1 MLKQVQHDDFQKCSA
16 GVTNGRSGGGK
27 NEPVAKCHLRSHL
40 ATMTKLSFLDLVN
53 VCEGESNGDAIR
65 RVGPLAAHAEAH
77 GYHRYWI
84 AEHHGMAGVAAA
96 ATSLIIAE
104 AGRATSTIRV
114 GSGGIM
120 LPNHSPYII
129 AEQFGTLDALFPGR
143 IDLGLG
149 RAPGADGRL
158 SQALRHD
165 SMREAENFPRNVV
178 ELRAH
183 FTGEPDLG
191 LLAVPGRGAN
201 IEMWILGSSLFGAQ
215 LAAALGLPYAF
226 ASHFSPDLLD
236 EALAIYRRDFR
247 PSDYLRE
254 PYAAA
259 ALSAIAA
266 ETTEEGEYIASS
278 MMQNFVALRTG
289 RPGKLPPPVENYGK
303 DLPPS
308 VGAMLAHVLQCGVFG
323 SVEDVTLGLN
333 RFIKRTQVD
342 EVIVHSPA
350 FDPQARL
357 NSVALI
363 AKAFEGVRTATEV
376 S

>member
-1 MLKQVQHDDFQKCSA
+1 
-16 GVTNGRSGGGK
+16 
-27 NEPVAKCHLRSHL
+27 
-40 ATMTKLSFLDLVN
+40 MTKLSFLDLVN
-53 VCEGESNGDAIR
+53 VAEGETSADAIR
-65 RVGPLAAHAEAH
+65 RVAPMAAHAEAL

-143 IDLGLG
+143 VDLGLG

-158 SQALRHD
+158 ARAIRHD
-165 SMREAENFPRNVV
+165 TMREAEEFPRNVV

-191 LLAVPGRGAN
+191 LLAVPGRGAQV
-201 IEMWILGSSLFGAQ
+201 EMWILGSSLFGAQ
-215 LAAALGLPYAF
+215 LAAALGMPYAF
-226 ASHFSPDLLD
+226 ASHFAPDLLD
-236 EALAIYRRDFR
+236 EALMIYRRDFR
-247 PSDYLRE
+247 PSQHLRA

-259 ALSAIAA
+259 AMSAIAA
-266 ETTEEGEYIASS
+266 ETAAEAEYIASS

-289 RPGKLPPPVENYGK
+289 RPGKLPPPVENYAATL
-303 DLPPS
+303 DPS
-308 VGAMLAHVLQCGVFG
+308 ISAMLGHVLQCSAFG
-323 SVEDVTLGLN
+323 SVADVARGL
-333 RFIKRTQVD
+333 RQFIARTQVD

-350 FDPQARL
+350 FDPQARMT
-357 NSVALI
+357 SVKLVAE
-363 AKAFEGVRTATEV
+363 AFEDMKATA
-376 S
+376 